1 MKTRIISILLAVCI
15 VFGLL
20 PVGVLAADPVSG
32 SCGKN
37 ATWHYDTATKTLSIS
52 GSGDMADYHCDP
64 VMGEYNRPPWDTY
77 REEIEHVIINEG
89 ITSIGQQAFGSTW
102 VEGNYPNL
110 CSVSIAPTVTK
121 IGAEA
126 FAWAQKLESI
136 DLPNVTS
143 IGYSAFTGTGIRSI
157 YIPPTMEDGE
167 GDVDSGFGW
176 FINCTN
182 LQSITV
188 DPRNQTYRS
197 VDGVLFSGD
206 ILLRYP
212 AGKAGSSYTV
222 PNGTARIALS
232 AFEGSENITSVSVP
246 ASVSRIDAFAF
257 NGCTKLKNIT
267 IAEGVT
273 RVCSNAFCETAL
285 TSIELPASVRAFT
298 SDWTRESSLDMLNRT
313 FFFTGTRAPEFDTY
327 CCNVGNGY
335 KTTICYPENATGW
348 DAVQQQDNVKYQV
361 EAGVLEFRIGTPPTE
376 PSEPTDKLVSTSPAN
391 GATDVT
397 EDDSLVLTFNQEL
410 SKNLN
415 WTKGSIYIKN
425 YNTDE
430 TALKI
435 DSAKFYALGGTVN
448 GKTLTIPGAFKTLVL
463 GEYYVLIDADV
474 IVAFVNGNVC
484 GYGGITHRDTLKFKV
499 ILSHGNISFD
509 YASMYGGDR
518 TYSGVFYNDQW
529 FWRDATKYNH
539 ELAKMTLGM
548 AMAGFPSNEKN
559 PKDANIKALYSK
571 LKFDNEGNYYS
582 VGYDNGDN
590 DTVAMAISSKEIT
603 NDNGDTCTLIA
614 VCLRGGGYGI
624 SGWMGNFNV
633 GNTTAYHH
641 GFNKAAEYAKKVVL
655 QYIDEKQI
663 DTSNL
668 RIWLTGYSRSAAT
681 ANRLSKKLVDANVVN
696 KKNIFTYTFATPNNQ
711 LNKVSVVND
720 STFNIVNPLD
730 IVPQV
735 PLTAWGFGKT
745 GTTYVL
751 PYNDDA
757 LSVAEKWLIATVS
770 KAVPSRDLYY
780 GYIESPLMA
789 YVGGDK
795 TAFDAYFNGHITLE
809 EILKAV
815 STKKLNEIA
824 KILPPLYRA
833 IKETPKESPIASIL
847 SEFTRLLQA
856 YVDNPRI
863 SVNSEETNIIFMLT
877 DIAVRGESSAIF
889 SQHWPEQYLSQ
900 LMNYNEEALIPA
912 DRFDAKLIVVACP
925 VDVRVYDKSS
935 NELLAEV
942 VQNAVNKNIE
952 SNVQTAVIGGTDKTF
967 ILPTGR
973 DYSIEIIATDTGEMD
988 FSVYEMLADTTIV
1001 RSVEFYDV
1009 KLTPKKVFNSVINNT
1024 SESRNDKYVLTS
1036 ESHTIYPDYDSL
1048 LNGDT
1053 TEKPGLINTIPPTK
1067 SERSL
1072 ETAFCDISKTDY
1084 FYDAV
1089 LWAVENGITTG
1100 TSRTRFSPYA
1110 TCTRAQA
1117 VTFLWRVSG
1126 SPAPKNSRMPFTDVS
1141 HSAYYYDAVLW
1152 ALEEGITIGTSS
1164 ATFSPDAVIDRA
1176 QAVTLLHRAN
1186 GAPSVTGR
1194 TVFTDVPQT
1203 TYYADAVK
1211 WAVDHEIT
1219 TGTSAASF
1227 SPNASC
1233 PRAQIVTFLYRAYRG

>member
-1 MKTRIISILLAVCI
+1 MKTRIISILLAVCLI
-15 VFGLL
+15 FGLL
-20 PVGVLAADPVSG
+20 PASVLAADPVSG

-37 ATWHYDTATKTLSIS
+37 ATWSYNAATKTLSIS
-52 GSGDMADYHCDP
+52 GSGDMTDYETDP
-64 VMGEYNRPPWDTY
+64 AMGIENAPPWDDY

-89 ITSIGQQAFGSTW
+89 ITSIGAEAFGFQYTS
-102 VEGNYPNL
+102 NCYSNL
-110 CSVSIAPTVTK
+110 SSVSIAPTVTK
-121 IGAEA
+121 IGSCAFTNAE
-126 FAWAQKLESI
+126 KLKSI

-143 IGYSAFTGTGIRSI
+143 IGYAAFNGTGIQSLMLPSTLETFE
-157 YIPPTMEDGE
+157 YED
-167 GDVDSGFGW
+167 SRGFLSCG
-176 FINCTN
+176 N

-188 DPRNQTYRS
+188 DPGNQKYRS
-197 VDGVLFSGD
+197 VDGVLFAGNK
-206 ILLRYP
+206 LLRYP
-212 AGKAGSSYTV
+212 AGKAGNIYTV
-222 PNGTARIALS
+222 PSGTTWIATS
-232 AFEGSENITSVSVP
+232 AFADNENITTISIPSSVSK
-246 ASVSRIDAFAF
+246 IDSLAFEQ
-257 NGCTKLKNIT
+257 CSKLAKIT

-273 RVCSNAFCETAL
+273 RVASDAFWGTAL
-285 TSIELPASVRAFT
+285 TSIVLPASVNDFT
-298 SDWTRESSLDMLNRT
+298 TNWGTEPDVDYLNRT
-313 FFFTGTRAPEFDTY
+313 FYFTGTEAPEFDTY
-327 CCNVGNGY
+327 CCNVWSGY
-335 KTTICYPENATGW
+335 KVVICYPENATGW
-348 DAVQQQDNVKYQV
+348 DAVRQQDNVKYQV
-361 EAGVLEFRIGTPPTE
+361 EAGVLEFKTGTPPTE
-376 PSEPTDKLVSTSPAN
+376 PSDPTDELKLVSTSPASD
-391 GATDVT
+391 ATVT

-415 WTKGSIYIKN
+415 WTKGSICIKN

-448 GKTLTIPGAFKTLVL
+448 GKTLTIPGVFKTLVL

-663 DTSNL
+663 NTSNL

-1036 ESHTIYPDYDSL
+1036 ESHTVYPDYDSL

-1100 TSRTRFSPYA
+1100 TSKTRFSPYA

-1117 VTFLWRVSG
+1117 VTFLWRSSG
-1126 SPAPKNSRMPFTDVS
+1126 SPAPKNSRMPFADVS
-1141 HSAYYYDAVLW
+1141 PSAYYYDAVLW
-1152 ALEEGITIGTSS
+1152 ALEKGITTGTSS
-1164 ATFSPDAVIDRA
+1164 TTFSPDAVIDRA
-1176 QAVTLLHRAN
+1176 QAVTLLYRAN

-1203 TYYADAVK
+1203 AYYADAVK
-1211 WAVDHEIT
+1211 WAVNHGIT
-1219 TGTSAASF
+1219 TGTSAAAF

-1233 PRAQIVTFLYRAYRG
+1233 TRAQIVTFLYRAYRG

>member
-313 FFFTGTRAPEFDTY
+313 FFFNGTRAPEFDTY

-335 KTTICYPENATGW
+335 KTIICYPENATGW

-361 EAGVLEFRIGTPPTE
+361 EAGVLEFKTGTPPTE
-376 PSEPTDKLVSTSPAN
+376 PSEPTDELKLVSTSPASD
-391 GATDVT
+391 ATVT

-448 GKTLTIPGAFKTLVL
+448 GKTLTVPGVFVGLRTGK
-463 GEYYVLIDADV
+463 YYVSVDADV
-474 IVAFVNGNVC
+474 ITNASGKTFAGIKKGTLSFAVVFSPYDTNWVWGKDNYRFLNNSSVFGSTYYIKDSDLNDFLSALDNTEIKEVASSWAIGGSEQEQVRNLKANHLIDWSGSCYGMALTAAIFKAGILEPDNYGGDTTHDIKMNTDIRSFINIFQISQNVGAAMRYSLETVNKGQIEETLASMWKRACNIGTSEKQSEPFLVRLRYQSSDESWGHAVVCYGAEEGFFSYTVKNDNTYSFTKRLLIADPNKKEETYIYISDDNRFAIYSAYPEVNAFGQREATLDELRNVTHWDVDVTTIILNIGSSDTVRVTANGGNAVVQNGHILSTDGLDISVNLRDIGAGNSAGSSAYSYILRGDADRVTLSAVDGDKLNADIQIGNYSVSVDGTLDSFTAGKNGTVNIENADDDIQLDLAINDADFDFVSISGIADGDTTLSVTSNAVTVSGEIADMEFTNMNRQTETSTAVVHGDLDAKFTLKNDAVVAAVDKDRDGTFETTLDSDTAQHQFKYVINANGTHTARCTLCDKTITEKHVFVNGVCVC
-484 GYGGITHRDTLKFKV
+484 GARKTSGSIDDS
-499 ILSHGNISFD
+499 SHGSTRPITNNRISF
-509 YASMYGGDR
+509 
-518 TYSGVFYNDQW
+518 
-529 FWRDATKYNH
+529 
-539 ELAKMTLGM
+539 
-548 AMAGFPSNEKN
+548 
-559 PKDANIKALYSK
+559 
-571 LKFDNEGNYYS
+571 
-582 VGYDNGDN
+582 
-590 DTVAMAISSKEIT
+590 
-603 NDNGDTCTLIA
+603 
-614 VCLRGGGYGI
+614 
-624 SGWMGNFNV
+624 
-633 GNTTAYHH
+633 
-641 GFNKAAEYAKKVVL
+641 
-655 QYIDEKQI
+655 
-663 DTSNL
+663 
-668 RIWLTGYSRSAAT
+668 
-681 ANRLSKKLVDANVVN
+681 
-696 KKNIFTYTFATPNNQ
+696 
-711 LNKVSVVND
+711 
-720 STFNIVNPLD
+720 
-730 IVPQV
+730 
-735 PLTAWGFGKT
+735 
-745 GTTYVL
+745 
-751 PYNDDA
+751 
-757 LSVAEKWLIATVS
+757 
-770 KAVPSRDLYY
+770 
-780 GYIESPLMA
+780 
-789 YVGGDK
+789 
-795 TAFDAYFNGHITLE
+795 
-809 EILKAV
+809 
-815 STKKLNEIA
+815 
-824 KILPPLYRA
+824 
-833 IKETPKESPIASIL
+833 
-847 SEFTRLLQA
+847 
-856 YVDNPRI
+856 
-863 SVNSEETNIIFMLT
+863 T
-877 DIAVRGESSAIF
+877 DV
-889 SQHWPEQYLSQ
+889 
-900 LMNYNEEALIPA
+900 
-912 DRFDAKLIVVACP
+912 
-925 VDVRVYDKSS
+925 
-935 NELLAEV
+935 
-942 VQNAVNKNIE
+942 
-952 SNVQTAVIGGTDKTF
+952 
-967 ILPTGR
+967 
-973 DYSIEIIATDTGEMD
+973 
-988 FSVYEMLADTTIV
+988 
-1001 RSVEFYDV
+1001 
-1009 KLTPKKVFNSVINNT
+1009 
-1024 SESRNDKYVLTS
+1024 
-1036 ESHTIYPDYDSL
+1036 
-1048 LNGDT
+1048 
-1053 TEKPGLINTIPPTK
+1053 
-1067 SERSL
+1067 
-1072 ETAFCDISKTDY
+1072 SKTDY

-1089 LWAVENGITTG
+1089 LWAVENGITAG

-1117 VTFLWRVSG
+1117 VTFLWRSSG

-1141 HSAYYYDAVLW
+1141 PSAYYYDAVLW
-1152 ALEEGITIGTSS
+1152 ALEEGITTGTSS
-1164 ATFSPDAVIDRA
+1164 TTFSPDAVIDRA
-1176 QAVTLLHRAN
+1176 QAVTLLYRAN
-1186 GAPSVTGR
+1186 GAPSVTGH
-1194 TVFTDVPQT
+1194 TAFTDVPQT
-1203 TYYADAVK
+1203 AYYADAVK
-1211 WAVDHEIT
+1211 WAVDHGIT
-1219 TGTSAASF
+1219 TGTSAAAF

-1233 PRAQIVTFLYRAYRG
+1233 TRAQIVTFLYRAYRG

>member
-335 KTTICYPENATGW
+335 KTIICYPENATGW

-361 EAGVLEFRIGTPPTE
+361 EAGVLEFKTGTPPTE
-376 PSEPTDKLVSTSPAN
+376 PSEPTDELKLVSTSPASD
-391 GATDVT
+391 ATVT

-448 GKTLTIPGAFKTLVL
+448 GKTLTVPGVFVGLRTGK
-463 GEYYVLIDADV
+463 YYVSVDADV
-474 IVAFVNGNVC
+474 ITNASGKTFAGIKKGTLSFAVVFSPYDTNWVWGKDNYRFLNNSSVFGSTYYIKDSDLNDFLSALDNTEIKEVASSWAIGGSEQEQVRNLKANHLIDWSGSC
-484 GYGGITHRDTLKFKV
+484 YGMALTAAIFKAGILEPD
-499 ILSHGNISFD
+499 N
-509 YASMYGGDR
+509 YGGD
-518 TYSGVFYNDQW
+518 TTHDI
-529 FWRDATKYNH
+529 
-539 ELAKMTLGM
+539 KMNTDIRS
-548 AMAGFPSNEKN
+548 FI
-559 PKDANIKALYSK
+559 NI
-571 LKFDNEGNYYS
+571 FQ
-582 VGYDNGDN
+582 
-590 DTVAMAISSKEIT
+590 ISQ
-603 NDNGDTCTLIA
+603 
-614 VCLRGGGYGI
+614 
-624 SGWMGNFNV
+624 NV
-633 GNTTAYHH
+633 G
-641 GFNKAAEYAKKVVL
+641 AAMRY
-655 QYIDEKQI
+655 
-663 DTSNL
+663 
-668 RIWLTGYSRSAAT
+668 
-681 ANRLSKKLVDANVVN
+681 
-696 KKNIFTYTFATPNNQ
+696 
-711 LNKVSVVND
+711 
-720 STFNIVNPLD
+720 
-730 IVPQV
+730 
-735 PLTAWGFGKT
+735 
-745 GTTYVL
+745 
-751 PYNDDA
+751 
-757 LSVAEKWLIATVS
+757 
-770 KAVPSRDLYY
+770 
-780 GYIESPLMA
+780 
-789 YVGGDK
+789 
-795 TAFDAYFNGHITLE
+795 
-809 EILKAV
+809 
-815 STKKLNEIA
+815 
-824 KILPPLYRA
+824 
-833 IKETPKESPIASIL
+833 
-847 SEFTRLLQA
+847 
-856 YVDNPRI
+856 
-863 SVNSEETNIIFMLT
+863 
-877 DIAVRGESSAIF
+877 
-889 SQHWPEQYLSQ
+889 
-900 LMNYNEEALIPA
+900 
-912 DRFDAKLIVVACP
+912 
-925 VDVRVYDKSS
+925 
-935 NELLAEV
+935 
-942 VQNAVNKNIE
+942 
-952 SNVQTAVIGGTDKTF
+952 
-967 ILPTGR
+967 
-973 DYSIEIIATDTGEMD
+973 
-988 FSVYEMLADTTIV
+988 
-1001 RSVEFYDV
+1001 
-1009 KLTPKKVFNSVINNT
+1009 
-1024 SESRNDKYVLTS
+1024 
-1036 ESHTIYPDYDSL
+1036 
-1048 LNGDT
+1048 
-1053 TEKPGLINTIPPTK
+1053 
-1067 SERSL
+1067 SL
-1072 ETAFCDISKTDY
+1072 ETVNKGQIEEKNKAS
-1084 FYDAV
+1084 
-1089 LWAVENGITTG
+1089 L
-1100 TSRTRFSPYA
+1100 
-1110 TCTRAQA
+1110 
-1117 VTFLWRVSG
+1117 FLS
-1126 SPAPKNSRMPFTDVS
+1126 D
-1141 HSAYYYDAVLW
+1141 
-1152 ALEEGITIGTSS
+1152 
-1164 ATFSPDAVIDRA
+1164 
-1176 QAVTLLHRAN
+1176 
-1186 GAPSVTGR
+1186 
-1194 TVFTDVPQT
+1194 
-1203 TYYADAVK
+1203 
-1211 WAVDHEIT
+1211 
-1219 TGTSAASF
+1219 
-1227 SPNASC
+1227 
-1233 PRAQIVTFLYRAYRG
+1233 

>member
-1 MKTRIISILLAVCI
+1 MKKRIISILLAVCLI
-15 VFGLL
+15 FGLL
-20 PVGVLAADPVSG
+20 PVGVLAASATSG
-32 SCGKN
+32 SCGTN
-37 ATWHYDTATKTLSIS
+37 ATWSYNAATKTLSIS
-52 GSGDMADYHCDP
+52 GSGDMTDYETDYAGG
-64 VMGEYNRPPWDTY
+64 VDNTPPWDAY
-77 REEIEHVIINEG
+77 REEMEHAVINSG
-89 ITSIGQQAFGSTW
+89 ITSIGSEAFGSSGWSDKT
-102 VEGNYPNL
+102 YPNL
-110 CSVSIAPTVTK
+110 ISVSIAPTVTK
-121 IGAEA
+121 IGDHAFHGAE
-126 FAWAQKLESI
+126 KLESI
-136 DLPNVTS
+136 ELTNVTS
-143 IGYSAFTGTGIRSI
+143 LGEMALAYTGIKTF
-157 YIPPTMEDGE
+157 YIPQTLETIPDDGTDVSYEVTFCFE
-167 GDVDSGFGW
+167 GCV
-176 FINCTN
+176 N

-188 DPRNQTYRS
+188 DPGHTKYRS
-197 VDGVLFSGD
+197 VDGVLFAGNT
-206 ILLRYP
+206 LLCYP
-212 AGKAGSSYTV
+212 AGKTNSSYTV
-222 PNGTARIALS
+222 PNGTTKIVGE
-232 AFEGSENITSVSVP
+232 AFKGNSNITAVSVP
-246 ASVSRIDAFAF
+246 ASVQKIGSYAFFCCDNLVNVDLAEGIREVASTAFAYPAVP
-257 NGCTKLKNIT
+257 TL
-267 IAEGVT
+267 V
-273 RVCSNAFCETAL
+273 
-285 TSIELPASVRAFT
+285 LPASVTDFT
-298 SDWTRESSLDMLNRT
+298 SDYHRT
-313 FFFTGTRAPEFDTY
+313 ELVGTAQTLYFTGKTAPAFDTWG
-327 CCNVGNGY
+327 C
-335 KTTICYPENATGW
+335 TTNTVVYYPENATGW
-348 DAVQQQDNVKYQV
+348 DSVQQQDDVKHYMEQ
-361 EAGVLEFRIGTPPTE
+361 GWLEFKTGTPPTE
-376 PSEPTDKLVSTSPAN
+376 PSEPTDELELVSTSPAN

-435 DSAKFYALGGTVN
+435 DSAKFYALGGTVSGN
-448 GKTLTIPGAFKTLVL
+448 TLTIPGVFKALVP

-474 IVAFVNGNVC
+474 IVAFVNGNIR
-484 GYGGITHRDTLKFKV
+484 GYGGITRRDALKFKV
-499 ILSHGNISFD
+499 ALSHGNISFD

-518 TYSGVFYNDQW
+518 TYSGAFYNDQW
-529 FWRDATKYNH
+529 FWQDATKYNH

-548 AMAGFPSNEKN
+548 AMAGFPSNEKD
-559 PKDANIKALYSK
+559 PKDANIKTLYSK
-571 LKFDNEGNYYS
+571 LRFDNERNYYS
-582 VGYDNGDN
+582 VGYDKGDY

-603 NDNGDTCTLIA
+603 NDNGDTCTLLA
-614 VCLRGGGYGI
+614 VCLRGGGYGT
-624 SGWMGNFNV
+624 SGWIGNFNV

-663 DTSNL
+663 NTSNL

-795 TAFDAYFNGHITLE
+795 TAFDAYFNGYITLE
-809 EILKAV
+809 EILNAV

-900 LMNYNEEALIPA
+900 LMNCNEEALIPA

-988 FSVYEMLADTTIV
+988 FSVYEML
-1001 RSVEFYDV
+1001 
-1009 KLTPKKVFNSVINNT
+1009 T
-1024 SESRNDKYVLTS
+1024 SLDKGTQPFVV
-1036 ESHTIYPDYDSL
+1036 
-1048 LNGDT
+1048 
-1053 TEKPGLINTIPPTK
+1053 
-1067 SERSL
+1067 
-1072 ETAFCDISKTDY
+1072 CD
-1084 FYDAV
+1084 
-1089 LWAVENGITTG
+1089 G
-1100 TSRTRFSPYA
+1100 
-1110 TCTRAQA
+1110 
-1117 VTFLWRVSG
+1117 
-1126 SPAPKNSRMPFTDVS
+1126 
-1141 HSAYYYDAVLW
+1141 
-1152 ALEEGITIGTSS
+1152 
-1164 ATFSPDAVIDRA
+1164 
-1176 QAVTLLHRAN
+1176 
-1186 GAPSVTGR
+1186 
-1194 TVFTDVPQT
+1194 
-1203 TYYADAVK
+1203 
-1211 WAVDHEIT
+1211 
-1219 TGTSAASF
+1219 
-1227 SPNASC
+1227 
-1233 PRAQIVTFLYRAYRG
+1233 